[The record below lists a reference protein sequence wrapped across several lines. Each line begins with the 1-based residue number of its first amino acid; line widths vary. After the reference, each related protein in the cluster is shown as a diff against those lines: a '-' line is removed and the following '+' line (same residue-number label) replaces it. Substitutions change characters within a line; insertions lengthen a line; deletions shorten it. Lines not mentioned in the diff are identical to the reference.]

1 MSVVMSSSNTER
13 PITAE
18 YNSIAEMVLTAVA
31 EREDTSPTSLDPL
44 YDVIDPDALNGLFA
58 PTNGGNARASGRVV
72 FSYCGYEVTVT
83 SDGSVRVDEHTT
95 SSVVPESPANST
107 ASEE

>member
-1 MSVVMSSSNTER
+1 MVG
-13 PITAE
+13 PGTAE
-18 YNSIAEMVLTAVA
+18 SDSLAETVLTAVA
-31 EREDTSPTSLDPL
+31 EREDTSPTTLDPL

-58 PTNGGNARASGRVV
+58 PTETGTPRAPGRVV
-72 FSYCGYEVTVT
+72 FSYCGYEVTVS

-95 SSVVPESPANST
+95 ASVAPESAANPT